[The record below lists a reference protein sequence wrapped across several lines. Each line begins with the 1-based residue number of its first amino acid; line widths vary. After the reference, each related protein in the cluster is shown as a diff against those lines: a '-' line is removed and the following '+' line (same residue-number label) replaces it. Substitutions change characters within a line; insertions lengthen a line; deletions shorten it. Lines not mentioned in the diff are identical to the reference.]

1 MFYDIA
7 VESIRKTIDLNIVA
21 YRIDLKTD
29 SKRTHNLYVV
39 RFLLLQSWVSRK
51 NRLSEYQTDEI
62 ISSTDMTLKYG
73 NVEIIDLLSQLTT
86 NLQEYFYHETLTN
99 QNPNFPLN

>member
-1 MFYDIA
+1 MLYDRAI
-7 VESIRKTIDLNIVA
+7 ELIRETINLNIIA

-39 RFLLLQSWVSRK
+39 RFLLLQSWTPRK
-51 NRLSEYQTDEI
+51 IRLSEYQTDEI
-62 ISSTDMTLKYG
+62 INSVDLTLKYG

-86 NLQEYFYHETLTN
+86 NLQEYYYYETLTRFYGN
-99 QNPNFPLN
+99 H